1 MLSFVCFIYYCF
13 IGLIIYSS
21 DNKPHYYDIAE
32 APVHLN
38 QTTRIKSLSGTFKI
52 SFDEKG
58 GSNQVQCHDLRQV
71 PDPKYSIDE
80 LYESNVNI
88 VAVLLINST
97 DSLTLDSQ
105 LDLNDYCVLVPVYVI
120 SCVQGDEIIHH
131 IKTALG
137 DCFCQF
143 EFSSTDDREEY
154 KPKRSH
160 GNSLLA
166 FIIIINYFIC
176 LVGVQSLNSEAIGQF
191 SFFSFCF
198 KISCIRTKS
207 TGASFK
213 SSLVSK

>member
-1 MLSFVCFIYYCF
+1 MLNSSVCFIYYCF

-38 QTTRIKSLSGTFKI
+38 QTKRIKSLSGTFRI
-52 SFDEKG
+52 SFNEKG
-58 GSNQVQCHDLRQV
+58 GSKQVQCHDLRQV

-105 LDLNDYCVLVPVYVI
+105 LGLNDYCVLVPVYVI
-120 SCVQGDEIIHH
+120 SCVQGDEIIDH
-131 IKTALG
+131 IKTIV

-143 EFSSTDDREEY
+143 EFSSTDSEEC
-154 KPKRSH
+154 KPKQSH

-166 FIIIINYFIC
+166 FIIIIYYLILC
-176 LVGVQSLNSEAIGQF
+176 LVHVRSSNAEAVGQF
-191 SFFSFCF
+191 IVF
-198 KISCIRTKS
+198 I
-207 TGASFK
+207 
-213 SSLVSK
+213 

>member
-1 MLSFVCFIYYCF
+1 MKTNFVTFYHLKERILLEFSKEVCLVFCYIYYCF

-21 DNKPHYYDIAE
+21 DNKLHYYDIAE

-38 QTTRIKSLSGTFKI
+38 QTKRIKSLSGTFKI
-52 SFDEKG
+52 SFNEKG

-120 SCVQGDEIIHH
+120 SCVQGDEIIHC
-131 IKTALG
+131 IKTAVG
-137 DCFCQF
+137 DCLCKF
-143 EFSSTDDREEY
+143 EFSSTDSEES
-154 KPKRSH
+154 KQSH

-166 FIIIINYFIC
+166 FFIIIYYLIY
-176 LVGVQSLNSEAIGQF
+176 A
-191 SFFSFCF
+191 
-198 KISCIRTKS
+198 
-207 TGASFK
+207 
-213 SSLVSK
+213 